1 MRKIFVFMC
10 MFPGFVVVKGQM
22 AQAKVNPVI
31 KSYGAVY
38 QIPGAAHKP
47 DPKIN
52 YKIIVELT
60 ENAAK
65 PDSLNEWLEAI
76 ATLINLH
83 AAEGVAKENIHV
95 VVVLRKM
102 ATYAVFG
109 NEMYKEKFKVD
120 NPNLGLIK
128 ELHDAGTEFYVCGQ
142 TMMKRNISESK
153 LVPEAKVA
161 SSGLTA
167 ITTFQ
172 LKGYTML
179 KF

>member
-1 MRKIFVFMC
+1 MKKINLLLCFIFLHVFVF
-10 MFPGFVVVKGQM
+10 GQL
-22 AQAKVNPVI
+22 QQTKLYPVI
-31 KSYGAVY
+31 KSYGPVY
-38 QIPGAAHKP
+38 QIPNAAHKP
-47 DPKIN
+47 DPKLN

-65 PDSLNEWLEAI
+65 PDSLNEYLEAI

-83 AAEGVAKENIHV
+83 AAEGVPREQIHV

-109 NEMYKEKFKVD
+109 NELYKEKFKVN
-120 NPNLGLIK
+120 NPNLELLK

-142 TMMKRNISESK
+142 TMLKRNISESK
-153 LVPEAKVA
+153 LVAEAKIA
-161 SSGLTA
+161 SAGLTA
-167 ITTFQ
+167 ISTYQ
-172 LKGYTML
+172 LQGYTMI

>member
-1 MRKIFVFMC
+1 MC
-10 MFPGFVVVKGQM
+10 ILFAYVIVNGQT

-38 QIPGAAHKP
+38 NIPNAAHKP

-52 YKIIVELT
+52 YKILVELT

-83 AAEGVAKENIHV
+83 AAEGVPKENIHV

-120 NPNLGLIK
+120 NPNLELIK
-128 ELHDAGTEFYVCGQ
+128 ELHDAGTQFYVCGQ
-142 TMMKRNISESK
+142 TLLKRNISESK

-172 LKGYTML
+172 LQGYTML